1 MLYLFVLP
9 FLVTPCLVVVVQ
21 PGFLVTPC
29 LVVVVQQSVFLFALE
44 IDCSKNKFCINIEIV
59 AS

>member
-9 FLVTPCLVVVVQ
+9 FLVTLCLVTVVQ

-29 LVVVVQQSVFLFALE
+29 LVVVVQQSVFLFDLV
-44 IDCSKNKFCINIEIV
+44 IDCLKNKFCINIELV